1 MFEFIRRW
9 FPKKKAIKNFSFTT
23 DPVTEGTNAKK
34 DFSPEITEIVKR
46 LKQNESI
53 TNEDLNKVTAFYFNQ
68 PTIEPGVY
76 NINKSIAEAMCFEIS
91 GVNTVQNEQGDV
103 VNIYLNLKEVTF
115 NNEVVM
121 TVSVKDFHEMF
132 NRLNFQ
138 P

>member
-1 MFEFIRRW
+1 MFDFIRRW

-23 DPVTEGTNAKK
+23 DPVTIGSDNKK
-34 DFSPEITEIVKR
+34 EFSPEVKEIVGR

-76 NINKSIAEAMCFEIS
+76 NINKSIVEAMCFEIT
-91 GVNTVQNEQGDV
+91 GVNTVQNEHGDI
-103 VNIYLNLKEVTF
+103 VNIYLNMKELTF

-132 NRLNFQ
+132 TRLNFQ